1 MTTTRTALRRIA
13 WIHTNRHATAF
24 LGFVHEKITQAVE
37 RPFVHGTLL
46 WLATLFRIRADFHQ
60 VLDHNRS
67 TRRNRLNQLPTDNVI
82 AIQAKPRDFVREPL
96 QMSLRTIAA
105 FALKRTLQSE
115 IPAFCVFPGTF
126 TKKSIIRCNGGTGDP
141 EVHADNLPVGNGL
154 YIRQSHGQVQPKP
167 ALADDQ
173 VSTIVFNTLCKQ
185 TSCIRIEM
193 YTNHLPA
200 CDSCQRNTVPIK
212 SIRSL
217 VVSNG
222 TDAASG
228 TSNWL
233 ERWSGFATSEGPCN
247 FLWKFPFLFD
257 FPRESRLDCFSCLYS
272 GGDHQ
277 LRWQAWV
284 GFSQWIVGCLMQLNP
299 ILFPVLPSISRYGI
313 ETFCV
318 LLNSFKQHS
327 LLIVGGQQWKA
338 DGSLHETNFST
349 NILIMWAEAAKAW
362 RFIPRVYTWV
372 SALERTHL

>member
-1 MTTTRTALRRIA
+1 MTTTRTPLRCVA
-13 WIHTNRHATAF
+13 WINSNDRTTTLFRLVSKQVA
-24 LGFVHEKITQAVE
+24 QAVE
-37 RPFVHGTLL
+37 CPLVHSTSLFFAVLL
-46 WLATLFRIRADFHQ
+46 RVVSDFRQALNHDG
-60 VLDHNRS
+60 S
-67 TRRNRLNQLPTDNVI
+67 TRRHRLNQLPTDNVI
-82 AIQAKPRDFVREPL
+82 AIQAKLRDFVRELL

-115 IPAFCVFPGTF
+115 VPAFRVFPGSF
-126 TKKSIIRCNGGTGDP
+126 TKKSIVRCHSGTSNP
-141 EVHADNLPVGNGL
+141 EVYTDNLPVGNKL
-154 YIRQSHGQVQPKP
+154 YIRQGNDHMQPEP
-167 ALADDQ
+167 AFAEDQ
-173 VSTIVFNTLCKQ
+173 VCAVVFNAVCEQ
-185 TSCIRIEM
+185 TPSIRIEM
-193 YTNHLPA
+193 HSNNLPA
-200 CDSCQRNTVPIK
+200 SNSRQRNAIPVKGVGTLI
-212 SIRSL
+212 I
-217 VVSNG
+217 SNG
-222 TDAASG
+222 TDVALRA
-228 TSNWL
+228 SNWL
-233 ERWSGFATSEGPCN
+233 ERWRGFATSEGPCN

-338 DGSLHETNFST
+338 DGSLHETDFST

-362 RFIPRVYTWV
+362 RFIPRVYAWV